1 MENVS
6 DTKFKNFVSIVIMN
20 YNGLDYILNCLDS
33 VFKTKGCTFEVI
45 LIDNNSNDN
54 SHRICK
60 ENFSE
65 IRLFENKE
73 NLAMAARNIGIDN
86 AKGEFIA
93 FLDSDAIVDPNWLQY
108 LVLRYQN
115 NGEGLYQGK
124 ILEQN
129 KSNFIGSSGNFM
141 NIFGLGFAR
150 GNGEKDVGQFE
161 KFQQI
166 SFPVGACLFS
176 SLETIKKIGYFDES
190 NLLYLM
196 YDDVDYGWKSLT
208 FGIPSFYEPTC
219 IVYHPVTTSSKL
231 NSHKMFLL
239 ERNRWICLFTFYSTK
254 TLIKMLPFFL
264 IIELGLFFFLLMKG
278 MGLAKIKAFFSIL
291 KMTNSIKK
299 RKIRLN
305 KKRKF
310 SDTDLLVHFVNE
322 IFVPG
327 FMTKNKFSMFVSKII
342 KLLSKFTRN
351 FI

>member
-190 NLLYLM
+190 NLLYLT
-196 YDDVDYGWKSLT
+196 YDDVDYGWKALSL
-208 FGIPSFYEPTC
+208 GIHSFYEPRS
-219 IVYHPVTTSSKL
+219 IIYHPEGTSSKL
-231 NSHKMFLL
+231 NSYKIHLI
-239 ERNRWICLFTFYSTK
+239 ERNRWICLLSYYTPK
-254 TLIKMLPFFL
+254 TILKLFPVFFL
-264 IIELGLFFFLLMKG
+264 LEFGIFFFLLVKG
-278 MGLAKIKAFFSIL
+278 NGIAKIKSLFSIIA
-291 KMTNSIKK
+291 MYNSIKN
-299 RKIRLN
+299 RRILLN
-305 KKRKF
+305 KNKKL
-310 SDTDLLVHFVNE
+310 TDHEMIKSFVDIIE
-322 IFVPG
+322 IPRNLNSGSVFINII
-327 FMTKNKFSMFVSKII
+327 MKLSKIA
-342 KLLSKFTRN
+342 RN
-351 FI
+351 LI

>member
-1 MENVS
+1 VNKNTDLKSENS
-6 DTKFKNFVSIVIMN
+6 LVSIVIMN
-20 YNGLDYILNCLDS
+20 YNGFDYILNCLDS
-33 VFKTKGCTFEVI
+33 VFKTKGYEFEVL

-60 ENFSE
+60 EKFSQ

-86 AKGEFIA
+86 AKGKYVV
-93 FLDSDAIVDPNWLQY
+93 FLDSDATVDPNWLQH

-190 NLLYLM
+190 NLLYLT
-196 YDDVDYGWKSLT
+196 YDDVDYGWKALSL
-208 FGIPSFYEPTC
+208 GIHSFYEPKS
-219 IVYHPVTTSSKL
+219 IIYHPDGTSSKL
-231 NSHKMFLL
+231 NSYKIYLI
-239 ERNRWICLFTFYSTK
+239 ERNRWICLLSYYTPK
-254 TLIKMLPFFL
+254 TILKLFPVFFL
-264 IIELGLFFFLLMKG
+264 LEFGIFFFLLVKG
-278 MGLAKIKAFFSIL
+278 NGVAKIKSLFSIIA
-291 KMTNSIKK
+291 MYNSIKN
-299 RKIRLN
+299 RRILLN
-305 KKRKF
+305 KNKKL
-310 SDTDLLVHFVNE
+310 SDREMVESFVDTMN
-322 IFVPG
+322 ISGNLSPALYFNNII
-327 FMTKNKFSMFVSKII
+327 TKLNKIA
-342 KLLSKFTRN
+342 RN
-351 FI
+351 LI